1 MASIDAH
8 PTAGPATGSQ
18 PVAARLRPDD
28 KVTITVLLL
37 SAFVVILN
45 ETAMNVALDAI
56 IDDLGV
62 TERMAQWLTTG
73 FLLTM
78 AVVIPITGWLQQ
90 RLTTRQTYALAMAL
104 FILGT
109 LIAASSF
116 GFWMLLGGRVVQAA
130 GTAIVFPLMM
140 TTIMDLVPPSLRGL
154 VMGNVSLVI
163 SCAPALGPT
172 LSGVILQGLHWR
184 FIFIVVLPI
193 AIGFAV
199 VGLSRLRDVG
209 EVRPARLDW
218 PSVPL
223 AALGFG
229 GSVYALALIGEADAP
244 AWELPVA
251 AVLGVAALVAFVLR
265 QRVLQRTD
273 DALLDLRTFRYP
285 LFTRALSVMAIAMIA
300 MFGAIIALPLVL
312 QRALG
317 FEPVVVGLVTLPGA
331 LLMGLLGPVVGRL
344 YDRHGPRVLLVPGS
358 IVVLVA
364 LVGFATLLTAQT
376 PWWLVLLLHVTMSLG
391 FAATFPVL
399 FTVSLGAVPRRLYS
413 YGSAMV
419 STLQQVAGAAGTAL
433 FVTVLATQS
442 ASLQTSGTPFDE
454 SFVAG
459 ARLAFVGAAALWV
472 VGIVIATTVRRPDDV
487 VADRDHAA
495 AEPVSA

>member
-1 MASIDAH
+1 MASTHA
-8 PTAGPATGSQ
+8 PTTAQASPD
-18 PVAARLRPDD
+18 RLAPSD

-56 IDDLGV
+56 IDDLGI
-62 TERMAQWLTTG
+62 TERLAQWLTTG

-90 RLTTRQTYALAMAL
+90 RLTTRQTYALAMGL
-104 FILGT
+104 FVLGT
-109 LIAASSF
+109 AIAAVSV
-116 GFWMLLGGRVVQAA
+116 GFWMLLGGRIVQAA

-140 TTIMDLVPPSLRGL
+140 KTVMDLVPPGLRGL

-163 SCAPALGPT
+163 ACAPALGPT
-172 LSGVILQGLHWR
+172 LSGVILQHLHWR
-184 FIFIVVLPI
+184 FVFIVVLPI

-209 EVRPARLDW
+209 EVRAARLDW

-229 GSVYALALIGEADAP
+229 GAVYALALIGDGEAP
-244 AWELPVA
+244 AWELPLA
-251 AVLGVAALVAFVLR
+251 AVVGVAALVAFVLR

-273 DALLDLRTFRYP
+273 EALLDLRTFRYP
-285 LFTRALSVMAIAMIA
+285 LFTRALGVMAIAMMA

-317 FEPVVVGLVTLPGA
+317 LDSLLVGLVTLPGA
-331 LLMGLLGPVVGRL
+331 LLMGVLGPVVGRL
-344 YDRHGPRVLLVPGS
+344 YDRHGPRVLLLPGS
-358 IVVLVA
+358 IVVLAA
-364 LVGFATLLTAQT
+364 LVGFATFLS
-376 PWWLVLLLHVTMSLG
+376 PESPFWHVLLLHVTMSLG

-399 FTVSLGAVPRRLYS
+399 FTVALGSVPRRLYG

-433 FVTVLATQS
+433 FVTVLATRS
-442 ASLQTSGTPFDE
+442 VSLQE
-454 SFVAG
+454 AG
-459 ARLAFVGAAALWV
+459 ASFEQSYVDGARMAFLGAAVLWV
-472 VGIVIATTVRRPDDV
+472 VGIVLVTTVRRPDDV
-487 VADRDHAA
+487 VADLDRPAPERVDA
-495 AEPVSA
+495 

>member
-1 MASIDAH
+1 MASTHA
-8 PTAGPATGSQ
+8 PTTSQ
-18 PVAARLRPDD
+18 ASPDRLAPSD

-56 IDDLGV
+56 IDDLGI
-62 TERMAQWLTTG
+62 TERLAQWLTTG

-90 RLTTRQTYALAMAL
+90 RLTTRQTYALAMGL
-104 FILGT
+104 FVLGT
-109 LIAASSF
+109 IIAAASV
-116 GFWMLLGGRVVQAA
+116 GFWMLLGGRIVQAA

-140 TTIMDLVPPSLRGL
+140 KTVMELVPPGLRGL

-163 SCAPALGPT
+163 ACAPALGPT
-172 LSGVILQGLHWR
+172 LSGVILQHLHWR
-184 FIFIVVLPI
+184 FVFIVVLPI
-193 AIGFAV
+193 AVGFAV

-229 GSVYALALIGEADAP
+229 GSVYALALIGDVEAP
-244 AWELPVA
+244 AWELPLA
-251 AVLGVAALVAFVLR
+251 AVVGVASLVAFVLR
-265 QRVLQRTD
+265 QRVLQRVD
-273 DALLDLRTFRYP
+273 EALLDLRTFRYP
-285 LFTRALSVMAIAMIA
+285 LFSRALGVMAIAMMA

-317 FEPVVVGLVTLPGA
+317 LDSLLVGLVTLPGA
-331 LLMGLLGPVVGRL
+331 LLMGVLGPVVGRL

-358 IVVLVA
+358 IVVLAA
-364 LVGFATLLTAQT
+364 LVGFATFLSAES
-376 PWWLVLLLHVTMSLG
+376 PFWLVLVLHVTMSLG

-399 FTVSLGAVPRRLYS
+399 FTVALGSVPRSLYGS
-413 YGSAMV
+413 GSAMV
-419 STLQQVAGAAGTAL
+419 STVQQVAGAAGTAL
-433 FVTVLATQS
+433 FVTVLATRS
-442 ASLQTSGTPFDE
+442 ASLQEAGA
-454 SFVAG
+454 SFAQSYVDG
-459 ARLAFVGAAALWV
+459 ARLAFLGAAVLWV
-472 VGIVIATTVRRPDDV
+472 VGIVLITTVRRPDDV
-487 VADRDHAA
+487 VTDLDHPTQERVDA
-495 AEPVSA
+495 